1 MTDLPALRLEAEAL
15 ARALPRLFVRTKAS
29 EAVHLGSAGRR
40 RAGTG
45 EDFWQYRRYAQEDD
59 ASRIDWRRSARGD
72 TLFVRETELETA
84 RSIHFWLDPHAGFDW
99 TGDEQRQTKADRARL
114 VMMAT
119 ANLLSREGERVGVL
133 GGRPAGF
140 GKRALERLYTQLAEP
155 LDETP
160 RPPRRSGT
168 VILASDFYDP
178 VDTWKRRLGPLA
190 TKAKNGVLIAISDPT
205 EREFPFEGRVKLS
218 RPGTLLERI
227 LGRAETVRDNYLERF
242 DQNRDEL
249 RALAGDIGWRL
260 IEHETSETPIKG
272 AAALHAVLSEIGIPA

>member
-1 MTDLPALRLEAEAL
+1 MTDLPTLRLEAEAL

-84 RSIHFWLDPHAGFDW
+84 RSVHFWLDPHAGFDW
-99 TGDEQRQTKADRARL
+99 TSDKSRQTKADRARL
-114 VMMAT
+114 IMMAT

-133 GGRPAGF
+133 GGQPAGF
-140 GKRALERLYTQLAEP
+140 GKRALERLFTQLSEP
-155 LDETP
+155 LGEIP
-160 RPPRRSGT
+160 QPPRRAGS

-178 VDTWKRRLGPLA
+178 MDVWKERLAPLA
-190 TKAKNGVLIAISDPT
+190 KKARSGVLIAISDPI
-205 EREFPFEGRVKLS
+205 ERTFPFEGRVKLS
-218 RPGTLLERI
+218 RPGSVLERI
-227 LGRAETVRDNYLERF
+227 LGRAETLRDTYVERLER
-242 DQNRDEL
+242 NRSEL
-249 RALAGDIGWRL
+249 RQLASDLGWRL
-260 IEHETSETPIKG
+260 IEHETDDEAIKG
-272 AAALHAVLSEIGIPA
+272 AAALHALLSEVGAPS